1 MSKSLDTFVYA
12 LALKVV
18 FSSYMDISSDEG
30 SESDFSDSEIQE
42 KKDKPLQQL
51 RNGTLKVKYPHGI
64 LRCPFCAGKKKQNF
78 KYKDLHQHASGV
90 SKGSSNRN
98 SKQKANHLA
107 LAIYLENDLAG
118 EAEQPL
124 KVAAPIPPAPVS
136 EENDLFCWPWTGI
149 VVNILKEAEN
159 GEDVEDSK
167 YWMTRFERYK
177 PESVEIL
184 WDDQKQSAQALVRFN
199 SDWTGFKD
207 AMEFEKSFEASRHS
221 KKQWTASEI
230 PVGSSIYAWL
240 ARSNDHKSQ
249 GPVGEYLRSTRELKT
264 ISDLVQEAT
273 QTRNKKV
280 VELASEID
288 MRNENLDDLQI
299 KYNQKSMSLS
309 RMLVEKD
316 DLHQRFSEETKRMQ
330 RLSREHVQRVLDEQ
344 ERLNE
349 DLEKRKKNLD
359 SWSKELN
366 KREALTEREKQ
377 KLEEDKKKNEV
388 QNNSLHM
395 ASVEQ
400 KRADESVLRLVEE
413 QKREKEEALKKV
425 LELER
430 QLDAK
435 QKLEME
441 IEELKG
447 KVQVMKHLGDDDD
460 TKVQEQIK
468 KMEDELKAKEEEM
481 GDIEELNQT
490 LLLKERQ
497 SNDELQEARKELIK
511 GLQDM
516 LSGRTNIGVRRMGE
530 IDMKA
535 FHAACK
541 EKYDAE
547 EAPIKAVELC
557 TLWQDK
563 LKNSEW
569 HPLKMVAVDG
579 GHEEVINEDDEL
591 LKGLK
596 AEWGTGIY
604 DAVVTAFLETNE
616 YNPSGRYVVNE
627 LWNFKDNRKATL
639 KEVISYILK
648 NLKSLKRKR

>member
-1 MSKSLDTFVYA
+1 
-12 LALKVV
+12 
-18 FSSYMDISSDEG
+18 MDISSDEG

-98 SKQKANHLA
+98 AKQKANHLA
-107 LAIYLENDLAG
+107 LAMYLENELAG

-124 KVAAPIPPAPVS
+124 KVAAPIPAPPVS

-149 VVNILKEAEN
+149 VVNIVKEAEN
-159 GEDVEDSK
+159 GKDVKDSK
-167 YWMTRFERYK
+167 YWMQRFERYK

-184 WDDQKQSAQALVRFN
+184 WDDEKQSAQALVRFN
-199 SDWTGFKD
+199 SDWTGFKE

-221 KKQWTASEI
+221 KKQWTDSESSI
-230 PVGSSIYAWL
+230 GSSIYAWL
-240 ARSNDHKSQ
+240 ARANDHKSQ
-249 GPVGEYLRSTRELKT
+249 GPIGEYLRSKRELKT

-273 QTRNKKV
+273 QSRNKKV
-280 VELASEID
+280 VELATEID

-299 KYNQKSMSLS
+299 KFNQKSMSLS
-309 RMLVEKD
+309 RMLLEKD
-316 DLHQRFSEETKRMQ
+316 DLHQRFYEETKKMQ

-349 DLEKRKKNLD
+349 DLEKRRKNLD

-377 KLEEDKKKNEV
+377 KLDEEKRKNES
-388 QNNSLHM
+388 QNTSLHM
-395 ASVEQ
+395 ASEEQ
-400 KRADESVLRLVEE
+400 KKADESVLRLVEE

-447 KVQVMKHLGDDDD
+447 KVQVMSHLGDD
-460 TKVQEQIK
+460 TKVQEEIK
-468 KMEDELKAKEEEM
+468 KMNDELEAKMDEM
-481 GDIEELNQT
+481 SSIEDLNQT
-490 LLLKERQ
+490 LLMKERQ

-516 LSGRTNIGVRRMGE
+516 LSGRTNIGVKRMGE
-530 IDMKA
+530 VDMKA
-535 FHAACK
+535 FHDVCK
-541 EKYDAE
+541 ERFGHE
-547 EAPIKAVELC
+547 EAQIKASELC
-557 TLWQDK
+557 SLWQDK
-563 LKNSEW
+563 LKDAGW
-569 HPLKMVAVDG
+569 HPLKVVIVDDVPK
-579 GHEEVINEDDEL
+579 EVINEDDEL

-596 AEWGTGIY
+596 AEWGDGIH
-604 DAVVTAFLETNE
+604 DAVVAAFLEMHE
-616 YNPSGRYVVNE
+616 YNPSGSYVVSE

>member
-1 MSKSLDTFVYA
+1 
-12 LALKVV
+12 
-18 FSSYMDISSDEG
+18 MDISSDEG

-98 SKQKANHLA
+98 AKQKANHLA
-107 LAIYLENDLAG
+107 LAMYLENELAG

-124 KVAAPIPPAPVS
+124 KVAAPIPAPPVS

-149 VVNILKEAEN
+149 VVNIVKEAGN
-159 GEDVEDSK
+159 GKDVEDSK
-167 YWMTRFERYK
+167 YWMQRFERYK

-184 WDDQKQSAQALVRFN
+184 WDDEKQSAQALVRFN

-221 KKQWTASEI
+221 KKQWTDSESPI
-230 PVGSSIYAWL
+230 GSSIYGWL
-240 ARSNDHKSQ
+240 ARANDHKSQ
-249 GPVGEYLRSTRELKT
+249 GPIGEYLRSKRELKT

-273 QTRNKKV
+273 QSRNKKV
-280 VELASEID
+280 VELATEID

-299 KYNQKSMSLS
+299 KFNQKSMSLS
-309 RMLVEKD
+309 RMLLEKD
-316 DLHQRFSEETKRMQ
+316 DLHQRFYEETKKMQ

-349 DLEKRKKNLD
+349 DLEKRRKNLD

-377 KLEEDKKKNEV
+377 KLDEEKRKNES
-388 QNNSLHM
+388 QNTSLHM
-395 ASVEQ
+395 ASEEQ
-400 KRADESVLRLVEE
+400 KKADESVLRLVEE

-447 KVQVMKHLGDDDD
+447 KVQVMSHLGDD
-460 TKVQEQIK
+460 TKVQEEIK
-468 KMEDELKAKEEEM
+468 KMNDELEAKMEEM
-481 GDIEELNQT
+481 GSIEDLNQT
-490 LLLKERQ
+490 LLMKERQ

-516 LSGRTNIGVRRMGE
+516 LSGRTNIGVKRMGE
-530 IDMKA
+530 VDMKA
-535 FHAACK
+535 FHDACK
-541 EKYDAE
+541 ERFGHE
-547 EAPIKAVELC
+547 EAQIKASELC

-563 LKNSEW
+563 LKDAGW
-569 HPLKMVAVDG
+569 HPLKVVIVDG
-579 GHEEVINEDDEL
+579 EPKEVINENDES

-596 AEWGTGIY
+596 AEWGAGIH
-604 DAVVTAFLETNE
+604 DAVVAAFLEMHE
-616 YNPSGRYVVNE
+616 YNASGSYVVSE